1 MSSEAVYKAG
11 DTGTVKVG
19 RNTITVQ
26 IVAKDASGWRV
37 RNANGKEMTVRNFT
51 PLAPAPQ
58 PKAASAASRAD
69 KDAPAARKTSLFSAA
84 LAVLGESEEAMNCR
98 AIVAAAKERGL
109 WTPGAGK
116 TPEQTLY
123 SAFTREMKT
132 KGAASRVRLAS
143 PGHFALAR

>member
-26 IVAKDASGWRV
+26 IVAKDANGWRV

-58 PKAASAASRAD
+58 PKAAKTS
-69 KDAPAARKTSLFSAA
+69 PAERRTSLFSAA

>member
-26 IVAKDASGWRV
+26 IVAKDANGWRV

-51 PLAPAPQ
+51 PLAPAPA
-58 PKAASAASRAD
+58 PKA
-69 KDAPAARKTSLFSAA
+69 APAARKTSLFSAA

>member
-51 PLAPAPQ
+51 PLAPAPAS
-58 PKAASAASRAD
+58 KAAKTS
-69 KDAPAARKTSLFSAA
+69 PAERRTSLFSAA